1 VSTLLTAI
9 AGLPNACE
17 PIAGLVTGGQPT
29 ADQLA
34 ALQAAGCEAVVDLRD
49 AMEPRPVNEP
59 AAVQSAGMAYV
70 NIPVSG
76 ATMTDATLTR
86 VRDAVSNLVGDRNVF
101 MHCGS
106 GNRVGA
112 VLIPYLMLDRGLGE
126 EEAVEIAMK
135 VGMRSAE
142 LLEWALDYVKR
153 TGKS

>member
-1 VSTLLTAI
+1 MSTLLTAI

-112 VLIPYLMLDRGLGE
+112 VLIPYLILDKGMGE
-126 EEAVEIAMK
+126 EAAIEVAMK
-135 VGMRSAE
+135 VGIRSAE

>member
-1 VSTLLTAI
+1 MSTLLTAI

>member
-49 AMEPRPVNEP
+49 PMEPRPVNEP

-112 VLIPYLMLDRGLGE
+112 VLIPYLILDKGMGE
-126 EEAVEIAMK
+126 EAAIEVAMK
-135 VGMRSAE
+135 VGIRSAE